1 MMEDLQS
8 SPTIIFKSKT
18 NRCSIIVNCI
28 RSWAF
33 FLGTAG
39 NWFAYDWIKDSA
51 WTFQLGWQSNS
62 IEQIV
67 EWMKVLEQNFRL
79 CYVLQV
85 QKLFTF
91 FVATGLNLWCLMA
104 IVSATEGN
112 SNQKIVSEQKVTE
125 FKKKKKVTSEWVFT
139 REMFSISDICKHAEL
154 IHFAGAEV
162 KYLQKVISK
171 HDGNTELEK
180 MLREIEVLRRIA
192 FRVCHWID
200 VTYIM

>member
-1 MMEDLQS
+1 
-8 SPTIIFKSKT
+8 
-18 NRCSIIVNCI
+18 
-28 RSWAF
+28 
-33 FLGTAG
+33 
-39 NWFAYDWIKDSA
+39 
-51 WTFQLGWQSNS
+51 
-62 IEQIV
+62 
-67 EWMKVLEQNFRL
+67 
-79 CYVLQV
+79 
-85 QKLFTF
+85 
-91 FVATGLNLWCLMA
+91 MA

-154 IHFAGAEV
+154 IHFAGTEV

-192 FRVCHWID
+192 FRVCHWKD